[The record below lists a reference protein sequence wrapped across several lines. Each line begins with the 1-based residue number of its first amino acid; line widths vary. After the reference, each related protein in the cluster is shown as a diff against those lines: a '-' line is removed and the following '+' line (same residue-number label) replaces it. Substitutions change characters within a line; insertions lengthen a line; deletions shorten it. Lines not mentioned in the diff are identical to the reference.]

1 MPLYSE
7 VFGHV
12 GDRAEHSPSSP
23 PVLVFLHGLL
33 GTGRDWAAVI
43 QQCSAYPCLT
53 IDLPGHGHSRE
64 ITAAGFEDANRQI
77 IETLRQREIRHYV
90 LIGYS
95 MGARLAMYHACQP
108 RPSNGPTLAGLVL
121 EGGHFGLP
129 ESQREV
135 RQANDEHWA
144 QRFMAEPPESVLKDW
159 YRQPV
164 FASLDAVQQ
173 QQLIRKRKDLFGP
186 GIAQMLRATSLA
198 NQPMLLP
205 GLAALDL
212 PIHYLCGDKD
222 IKFRALAEASALDV
236 SVISGAGHNVHVER
250 PDAFF
255 TVLQQFL
262 NSIQ

>member
-12 GDRAEHSPSSP
+12 SDRAEHSPSSP

-33 GTGRDWAAVI
+33 GTCRDWAAVI
-43 QQCSAYPCLT
+43 QQCAAYPCLT

-64 ITAAGFEDANRQI
+64 ITTMGFEDVNRQI

-108 RPSNGPTLAGLVL
+108 RPANGPTLVGLVL

-129 ESQREV
+129 ESQRSA
-135 RQANDEHWA
+135 RLAHDSHWA
-144 QRFMAEPPESVLKDW
+144 QRFMVELPEQVLRDW
-159 YRQPV
+159 YQQPV
-164 FASLDAVQQ
+164 FASLNLAQR
-173 QQLIRKRKDLFGP
+173 QQLISKRKDLFGP

-198 NQPMLLP
+198 NQPMLLAS
-205 GLAALDL
+205 LAALNL

-222 IKFRALAEASALDV
+222 TKFRALAEASALDV
-236 SVISGAGHNVHVER
+236 SVIPGAGHNVHVER
-250 PDAFF
+250 PDAFSA
-255 TVLQQFL
+255 VLQQFL
-262 NSIQ
+262 NLIQ